1 MKKIKNIRKYSNN
14 KSNILLLQ
22 NINNLQA
29 QIKTLID
36 ILKQK
41 YFSQTSQKLEI
52 KSINTKCYWS
62 LLKKFLNNKKIPCI
76 PPLYHDDKFVCG
88 FKEKSKIFNDYFA
101 QQCSVINNNS
111 TVPERILY

>member
-1 MKKIKNIRKYSNN
+1 MHEKNKQHEKYINN
-14 KSNILLLQ
+14 KSNFLLLQ

-62 LLKKFLNNKKIPCI
+62 LLQKFLNNKKKDFILNRCI
-76 PPLYHDDKFVCG
+76 L
-88 FKEKSKIFNDYFA
+88 S
-101 QQCSVINNNS
+101 
-111 TVPERILY
+111 